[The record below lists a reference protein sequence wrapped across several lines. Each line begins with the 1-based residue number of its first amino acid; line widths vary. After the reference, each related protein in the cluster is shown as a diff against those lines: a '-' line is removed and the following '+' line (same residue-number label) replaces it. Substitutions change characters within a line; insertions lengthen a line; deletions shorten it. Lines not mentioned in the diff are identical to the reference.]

1 MWVLRALDDLV
12 VVVRRRDYAAEGV
25 GFKVFIT
32 LADIRRIVLI
42 EHDCYF
48 CSDGTFPS

>member
-25 GFKVFIT
+25 GFKA